1 MEHKGRYFAECP
13 ECSFS
18 TRFVKLDKKH
28 IKNIIKV
35 LLQKIAKSSDCSM
48 SETEQKLNSSEF
60 VASSMTYLHNMEED
74 KYVEQSNCVQ
84 QKKES
89 HIEQV
94 G

>member
-1 MEHKGRYFAECP
+1 
-13 ECSFS
+13 
-18 TRFVKLDKKH
+18 
-28 IKNIIKV
+28 
-35 LLQKIAKSSDCSM
+35 M

-94 G
+94 GWGVSVVKHQSHILAVLACLVFNHF